1 VKKKVVAVLVGKGE
15 KCAVFSSLASAP
27 LHVWR
32 GEARPKSVGLCE
44 CEEHQAATVL
54 ESQAGPC
61 PPARGRPLGA
71 VHCSC
76 ECDTL
81 GTERVIGRVR
91 WGAGAG

>member
-1 VKKKVVAVLVGKGE
+1 VRSLQLPGLCSSPRVAR
-15 KCAVFSSLASAP
+15 
-27 LHVWR
+27 R
-32 GEARPKSVGLCE
+32 GEAASVGLCE

-54 ESQAGPC
+54 ESQAGPY